1 MEADGRTMNSPDKR
15 IEVPIDVL
23 RDFGIEALASAGLA
37 AEPTELVVEVQL
49 EAAVRGQPTH
59 NVGDIARYAAQV
71 AGGQLN
77 DNPDFRLINETPTHA
92 LFDADR
98 GPGQWSSVL
107 AMRTCIEKARQ
118 SGMSVVGVRNSNHF
132 GAAAYYASMAS
143 DADLIGICTTNG
155 GLVLAPWGGATP
167 TFGNNPLGVSIPAA
181 RSYPIMLDIAMSTVA
196 MGKVALSLAQ
206 GKGIPLG
213 WYMDSEGRPT
223 TDPAEYPQGLG
234 VPMAEHKG
242 YGLALLMEV
251 LSGVLTGSKFGT
263 DHEFRDGGGGSLDDL
278 GHFFMAID
286 PAIFM
291 PIEQFKDRVEEMI
304 RQIKSS
310 RLAVGS
316 SGVMV
321 PGEPEWKA
329 RERNLAAGTVP
340 LLETTYQTIAAHI
353 EEQGLK
359 TKLPPASG

>member
-1 MEADGRTMNSPDKR
+1 MNSPDKR
-15 IEVPIDVL
+15 IETPIDVL
-23 RDFGIEALASAGLA
+23 REFGIEALESAGLA

-59 NVGDIARYAAQV
+59 NVADIARYAEQV

-77 DNPDFRLINETPTHA
+77 SNPEFRLINETPTHA

-118 SGMSVVGVRNSNHF
+118 SGMSVVGVKNSNHF

-167 TFGNNPLGVSIPAA
+167 TFGNNPLGVAIPSA

-196 MGKVALSLAQ
+196 MGKVSLSLAQ

-234 VPMAEHKG
+234 VPIAEHKG

-251 LSGVLTGSKFGT
+251 LSGVLTGAKFGT
-263 DHEFRDGGGGSLDDL
+263 DHKFRDGGGSLDDL

-310 RLAVGS
+310 KLAAGS

-321 PGEPEWKA
+321 PGEPEWNA

-340 LLETTYQTIAAHI
+340 LLETTYRTIAAHI